1 MYTAHYIEV
10 LSQPI
15 SCITIHYNV
24 PISVVVDVVGI
35 SEASPIVV
43 LNRIKIIIYVTKMSK
58 NFFLNAITDTNK

>member
-1 MYTAHYIEV
+1 MKIN
-10 LSQPI
+10 
-15 SCITIHYNV
+15 YNV

-58 NFFLNAITDTNK
+58 NFFLNAT